1 MASHMCREIRHH
13 QLATIYELER
23 CLQAQPQ
30 VVAVM
35 PMMHANG
42 TSQKTKGQ
50 HRSPYELRVYI
61 KQERKEYAATIGL
74 TDHGARGLRVYMR
87 SISKVAR
94 NAGAVH
100 VFYAAAALLDDCAL
114 CRQPAYGDHR

>member
-1 MASHMCREIRHH
+1 MCREIRHH
-13 QLATIYELER
+13 QLATIKELKT

-30 VVAVM
+30 VVAVT

-42 TSQKTKGQ
+42 NSQKTKGQ

-100 VFYAAAALLDDCAL
+100 VFYAAATLLDDCAVY
-114 CRQPAYGDHR
+114 RQHAYGDHR